1 MAETFVENLVCG
13 ACRAD
18 VRPRALFCYHCGASV
33 DSKVEGADKNGIAK
47 NADLFIDIISDG
59 DKTKSKK
66 SFPEAVPVAKVVNEK
81 TSKKVFS
88 KEDLPEKANLK
99 SAASLRRKTR
109 AIQPKKVEISWE
121 ARENAPNIWFAIA
134 ALGLTLFAVGV
145 LFLALQFR

>member
-18 VRPRALFCYHCGASV
+18 VRPQALFCYHCGASV
-33 DSKVEGADKNGIAK
+33 NSKVDGADKNGIAK
-47 NADLFIDIISDG
+47 EADLFIDIISDG

-66 SFPEAVPVAKVVNEK
+66 PFPEAVPVAKVVNET
-81 TSKKVFS
+81 TSKKVFA
-88 KEDLPEKANLK
+88 KEDLPEKTNLK

-109 AIQPKKVEISWE
+109 TIQPKKVEISWE

>member
-66 SFPEAVPVAKVVNEK
+66 PFPEDIPFAKVIEERSSK
-81 TSKKVFS
+81 TVFS
-88 KEDLPEKANLK
+88 KEDSPEKTKLK
-99 SAASLRRKTR
+99 SAASLRRKSKV
-109 AIQPKKVEISWE
+109 IQPKKVEISWE
-121 ARENAPNIWFAIA
+121 AREDVPNIWFIVV
-134 ALGLTLFAVGV
+134 ALSLTLFAIGV
-145 LFLALQFR
+145 LFIALQLR